1 MDIPGNDQE
10 VCPLSSSSGG
20 EETRQI
26 NPGEFGSPTYQP
38 PGPIQIER
46 ESPEEEEK
54 WSSQIRNHL
63 VATSIL
69 HHSRSDYVYMTWSCL
84 E

>member
-46 ESPEEEEK
+46 ESPKEEEK
-54 WSSQIRNHL
+54 WEFPDPESP
-63 VATSIL
+63 
-69 HHSRSDYVYMTWSCL
+69 RSHVDLASF
-84 E
+84 